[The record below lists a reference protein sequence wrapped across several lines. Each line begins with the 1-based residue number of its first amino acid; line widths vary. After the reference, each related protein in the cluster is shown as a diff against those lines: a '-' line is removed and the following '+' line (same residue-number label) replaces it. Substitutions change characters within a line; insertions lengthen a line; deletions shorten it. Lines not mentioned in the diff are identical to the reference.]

1 MGETEIDITES
12 AWEDLTD
19 IDDNISK
26 YSPKIARSLIIKFFN
41 KFDLIATFPEMGRVV
56 PEFNSP
62 MIREIFQSKYR
73 IIYYYKNQKVE
84 ILRIIHGSKLI
95 DTK

>member
-1 MGETEIDITES
+1 MGNSKIEITES
-12 AWEDLTD
+12 AWEDLTE
-19 IDDNISK
+19 IDNNISK

-41 KFDLIATFPEMGRVV
+41 KFDLIATFPEMGRIV
-56 PEFNSP
+56 PEFGSP

-73 IIYYYKNQKVE
+73 IIYYHKNQKVE